1 LLEKSAQDP
10 RLRTAA
16 ASALVAGGA
25 LAAAKVVREHS
36 DAGRRERLDAYRFDA
51 GESPRDGVG
60 RVAREQLDLTIER
73 LHVAPAEDGADEAV
87 HDARKALKRLR
98 ALLRLSRGALDDR
111 RYRHE
116 NVVFRDVGRA
126 LSGIRDA
133 RVTLDTLDSL
143 TESYKHEL
151 REGIWA
157 NLRASLA
164 AATEQ
169 SAAVEPDHASDLTGV
184 LSDARGRVDS
194 WPLPQDGGPESFASG
209 FARVYRRGRRAYKAA
224 SSKRDSGTL
233 HELRKRAKDLWHAA
247 QLLEPVC
254 PTQMKELKR
263 GAHRLSDLL
272 GEDHDLAVLSEHVA
286 HSPELVAGAEL
297 ELLRALIHHRQEALR
312 DQALVCAGELY
323 RKKPKRLLEAV
334 ALV

>member
-1 LLEKSAQDP
+1 
-10 RLRTAA
+10 
-16 ASALVAGGA
+16 
-25 LAAAKVVREHS
+25 
-36 DAGRRERLDAYRFDA
+36 
-51 GESPRDGVG
+51 
-60 RVAREQLDLTIER
+60 
-73 LHVAPAEDGADEAV
+73 
-87 HDARKALKRLR
+87 
-98 ALLRLSRGALDDR
+98 
-111 RYRHE
+111 
-116 NVVFRDVGRA
+116 VVFRDVGRA

-224 SSKRDSGTL
+224 SSQRDSGTL

-272 GEDHDLAVLSEHVA
+272 GEDHDLAVLSERVA

-323 RKKPKRLLEAV
+323 REKPKRLLEAV